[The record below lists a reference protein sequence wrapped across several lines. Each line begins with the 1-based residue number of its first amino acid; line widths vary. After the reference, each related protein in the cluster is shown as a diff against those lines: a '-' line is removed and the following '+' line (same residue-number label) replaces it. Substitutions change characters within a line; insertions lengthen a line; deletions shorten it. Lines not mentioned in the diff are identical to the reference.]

1 MTIVNASELIAL
13 CSLVVAVTAVAATI
27 YQARLSHRHD
37 KLTVQPFLAWGE
49 SFVQE
54 DHGTTLSMSV
64 ENCGQGPAII
74 KDRWFEID
82 GKRFDSELD
91 GSDLVAEVA
100 RRLVGDGARWHV
112 QHTGLVG
119 RQSALPAGARF
130 VIAQVF
136 FPGIDRTAVLV
147 ALKGGPEVDLLIEHE
162 SLHRERTTF
171 SALHGYGPRPARRSP
186 EPSTPPSDANAPQP
200 TVSRAPAPPASA
212 ESSADDHASDHAP

>member
-1 MTIVNASELIAL
+1 MTIVNASEIIAF

-37 KLTVQPFLAWGE
+37 KLTVQPFLAWDE
-49 SFVQE
+49 SFVQQ
-54 DHGTTLSMSV
+54 DQGTTLRMSV

-82 GKRFDSELD
+82 GERFDSELD

-100 RRLVGDGARWHV
+100 RRLVGDRARWYA

-136 FPGIDRTAVLV
+136 FPGIDRAAVLSV
-147 ALKGGPEVDLLIEHE
+147 LKDGPEFDLVIEHE
-162 SLHRERTTF
+162 SLHRERTRF
-171 SALHGYGPRPARRSP
+171 SALHGYGPRPAKRSP
-186 EPSTPPSDANAPQP
+186 DPPTPPIGSNDPP
-200 TVSRAPAPPASA
+200 LTVSRAPEPPASPG
-212 ESSADDHASDHAP
+212 SSADDHANGRGP